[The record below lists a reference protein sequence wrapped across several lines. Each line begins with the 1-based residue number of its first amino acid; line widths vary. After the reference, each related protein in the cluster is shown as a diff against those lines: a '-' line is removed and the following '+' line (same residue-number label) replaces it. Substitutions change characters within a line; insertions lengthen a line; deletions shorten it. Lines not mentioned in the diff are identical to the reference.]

1 MAVGPTWIDWVVRP
15 SRRNAAGAYDALRW
29 SPRHRLR
36 HTREVSRKL
45 PAVVPPTLRSR
56 LEIARLDTLALM
68 RALDHLHLAGDLLA
82 HPMLRG
88 LFELDADCAEALSVL
103 LRPPGFAI
111 DWTAMVRDTEATLR
125 RLPAAREKVRRLMG
139 PDDLAQLLAHELA
152 LRESLGAA
160 EAYNGIQGPTARIR

>member
-1 MAVGPTWIDWVVRP
+1 MAVGPTWTDWVVRP
-15 SRRNAAGAYDALRW
+15 SRRNAAGAHDALRW

-45 PAVVPPTLRSR
+45 PAVVPATLRSR

-68 RALDHLHLAGDLLA
+68 RALDQLHLAGDLLA
-82 HPMLRG
+82 HPTLRG

-111 DWTAMVRDTEATLR
+111 DWGAMVRDTEATLR

-139 PDDLAQLLAHELA
+139 PDDLAQLLAREPA
-152 LRESLGAA
+152 LRESLDAA
-160 EAYNGIQGPTARIR
+160 EAYNGTQGPTARVR